1 MKKKRGLCMADGG
14 LIEDK
19 EAAWARRKAEI
30 YASTGLSSK
39 RREPEPEV
47 APAPPPAPTP
57 APRRR
62 GGLMGAFDALT
73 NRKRQIEE
81 AAGYAQGGIV
91 RGPGGPEDDEVP
103 MQIAGKDV
111 RLSNTEAVLP
121 ARTVQAL
128 GGPKAVE
135 RLIEV
140 TNGKPPVKGGLRE
153 GGKYYGGLV
162 DDFGYRVKARGQM
175 PPVTVND
182 SVTGEVAK
190 PNVRPTIAG
199 QQDFRANAPQPTP
212 QPSSAAPQAP
222 AAPQPGAATGQT
234 AKAAT
239 PAASRLAQV
248 SENFGRTLGK
258 AYGSAPKPGMGNA
271 IGPIVAGGLELVDK
285 DQSRLFNDP
294 EAAVGDKARAFG
306 RATTRLAGATIGG
319 ALGMGLGSGGG
330 PAGTVTGGALLGTG
344 GAILGDKLGEA
355 IFGDP
360 VGDHKKRVAAA
371 SNEAAQ
377 QDGLKFLTQEQI
389 AAAKAAHENVMAGG
403 NGNGAVAPIGID
415 RKMLAN
421 PPVVGGKLDEAVK
434 TAEKRQTAA
443 EAIDP
448 VTKLPVGLAAAAKA
462 NDGRAN
468 FIASM
473 DATKYNP
480 AEGTGVI
487 TRAPGKDGLR
497 SATFIGGP
505 SAADAARDAKF
516 EAAGYSKDMYGNWMT
531 PQRQALQQANKEWEE
546 RNYKKSPMIDPMSS
560 QIEEMRK
567 QREALDS
574 EMDDASKVKGKWKR
588 MAAMQAVSEKQR
600 ALMAEMGM
608 VQSAQQHAADLGLR
622 RQQMEQSAQLAREKA
637 AAEGRPSF
645 RDQLELAKFQ
655 FEKQNDAEKRRNLQ
669 GNNERDYRNTV
680 IKQNN
685 ERIEKWLDT
694 MAPTQGLK
702 GDDLRAAQQ
711 RRAFLQEAVR
721 SGWGGNVAI
730 DPAAFESEMPEH
742 SRQARATMALYD
754 ALSKDSGVGAF
765 FRNGFRDAALSQQA
779 IVPKSYDEKRDIL
792 VMPDGYEIPG
802 KSVWGADADI
812 RAAILARMKQAAEEG
827 KK

>member
-1 MKKKRGLCMADGG
+1 
-14 LIEDK
+14 
-19 EAAWARRKAEI
+19 
-30 YASTGLSSK
+30 
-39 RREPEPEV
+39 
-47 APAPPPAPTP
+47 
-57 APRRR
+57 
-62 GGLMGAFDALT
+62 
-73 NRKRQIEE
+73 
-81 AAGYAQGGIV
+81 
-91 RGPGGPEDDEVP
+91 
-103 MQIAGKDV
+103 
-111 RLSNTEAVLP
+111 
-121 ARTVQAL
+121 
-128 GGPKAVE
+128 
-135 RLIEV
+135 
-140 TNGKPPVKGGLRE
+140 
-153 GGKYYGGLV
+153 
-162 DDFGYRVKARGQM
+162 
-175 PPVTVND
+175 
-182 SVTGEVAK
+182 
-190 PNVRPTIAG
+190 
-199 QQDFRANAPQPTP
+199 
-212 QPSSAAPQAP
+212 
-222 AAPQPGAATGQT
+222 
-234 AKAAT
+234 
-239 PAASRLAQV
+239 
-248 SENFGRTLGK
+248 
-258 AYGSAPKPGMGNA
+258 
-271 IGPIVAGGLELVDK
+271 
-285 DQSRLFNDP
+285 
-294 EAAVGDKARAFG
+294 
-306 RATTRLAGATIGG
+306 
-319 ALGMGLGSGGG
+319 MGLGSGGG